1 MYFFT
6 AGFVLLL
13 AVLHLF
19 RIFPIP
25 TGKFS
30 YYIVSVAV
38 IVLLLPVIHSIN
50 FVGIGR
56 VEPRKSV
63 LRIRKK

>member
-1 MYFFT
+1 MLYFFT

-19 RIFPIP
+19 RLFPLP

-30 YYIVSVAV
+30 YFLISVCI
-38 IVLLLPVIHSIN
+38 IVLLLPVINSIN

-63 LRIRKK
+63 LRKK